1 MKAIILSAGQGRRLL
16 PLTASR
22 PKCLVE
28 LGGRSLLEWQL
39 IALAA
44 AGVREAV
51 VVVGYGAEQVED
63 VLKRCTPAGIA
74 VRTLYNP
81 FFEVA
86 DNLGSCWVARHELR
100 GECLILNGDTL
111 VETALVKRVL
121 EKVSHPITVTI
132 DRKDYYDADDMKV
145 RTEGDQLVAIGKKLD
160 AALVNG
166 ESIGFLRFTTEGAAR
181 FVGEVER
188 IMRTP
193 EGLKLWYLS
202 VIHRI
207 ASESGDVGYR
217 SIEGL
222 GWGEMDF
229 LPDVETNERL
239 VAGWPQPAAPA
250 AAQSRGAA

>member
-1 MKAIILSAGQGRRLL
+1 M
-16 PLTASR
+16 
-22 PKCLVE
+22 
-28 LGGRSLLEWQL
+28 
-39 IALAA
+39 
-44 AGVREAV
+44 
-51 VVVGYGAEQVED
+51 
-63 VLKRCTPAGIA
+63 
-74 VRTLYNP
+74 
-81 FFEVA
+81 
-86 DNLGSCWVARHELR
+86 
-100 GECLILNGDTL
+100 
-111 VETALVKRVL
+111 
-121 EKVSHPITVTI
+121 TI

-145 RTEGDQLVAIGKKLD
+145 RTEGAQLVAIGKKLD

-222 GWGEMDF
+222 GWGRDG
-229 LPDVETNERL
+229 LPARCRDQRGAGRRL
-239 VAGWPQPAAPA
+239 GAAGRAGRRQPVARGRLMA
-250 AAQSRGAA
+250 AARPQRRSPDESIRMFEADWMEALSKIPYWVPMAI